1 VIADDLAG
9 KRIAVTGSTGF
20 LGTALVER
28 LLRSVPDCTLVLLI
42 RAGRMRN
49 VEQRAAREIFKNNCF
64 DRLRDELGGKAAFD
78 ELVARRI
85 QVIEGDVG
93 TDGLGLDD
101 EGRQA
106 LASCDVVI
114 HSAATVSFDSPLD
127 LAVEVNLMGP
137 TRIARTL
144 GDLGVTPHLVAV
156 STCYVAGNRRG
167 SAPEIRVDD
176 SPFWLADLDWQRE
189 VDGARRLRADAEA
202 ASRTPEQLGMF
213 MAEAREELGGA
224 GSPLLSTKSEQLRRD
239 WVKAQLVEAGRARA
253 ASLGWPDAYAM
264 TKALGEQALA
274 QNRGDVPVSVVR
286 PAIIESAWA
295 EPVPG
300 WIRGFRMAE
309 PVIISYARGLLTE
322 FPGVPE
328 GTVDVIPV
336 DLVVGAIIAVAARG
350 PVNDDGSPDI
360 TQVASGSANPL
371 KYERLVD
378 LVQTWFSEHP
388 LYDADGQP
396 IAVPDWGY
404 TSRNQVENQLRRAKR
419 VLEQTEKAI
428 GSLPLRGKQAAWS
441 AKLEEQRDTVTRALT
456 YVELYGAY
464 TACEAIYGVDHL
476 LALQASLSDAD
487 AVEFCMDPRVVD
499 WNHYV
504 HQIHLPSVV
513 EHARVRT
520 DGKKGRGESRSTRL
534 RRQVLAPERQ
544 LAAFDLENTLIASNV
559 VTSYAWLASR
569 RLDRDDKLRLAAQ
582 LIGEAPALLRMD
594 RADRSDFL
602 RSFYRRY
609 EGAPVEQLQ
618 QDSAEM
624 LSQLIL
630 TKSFP
635 AAIRRVREHRA
646 LGHRTVLITGAL
658 DFVVEPLK
666 PLFDDIVSASLAV
679 DDRGRYL
686 GQMTDVPPT
695 GESRA
700 SVLYDYA
707 ARHDLDLAEA
717 VAYADSSND
726 LPMLEVVGF
735 PVAVNP
741 ETRLASIARKRGWL
755 IEQWSKAPGFTPPTL
770 PLAPTRRTAK
780 AAPR

>member
-1 VIADDLAG
+1 
-9 KRIAVTGSTGF
+9 
-20 LGTALVER
+20 
-28 LLRSVPDCTLVLLI
+28 
-42 RAGRMRN
+42 
-49 VEQRAAREIFKNNCF
+49 
-64 DRLRDELGGKAAFD
+64 
-78 ELVARRI
+78 
-85 QVIEGDVG
+85 
-93 TDGLGLDD
+93 
-101 EGRQA
+101 
-106 LASCDVVI
+106 
-114 HSAATVSFDSPLD
+114 
-127 LAVEVNLMGP
+127 
-137 TRIARTL
+137 
-144 GDLGVTPHLVAV
+144 
-156 STCYVAGNRRG
+156 
-167 SAPEIRVDD
+167 
-176 SPFWLADLDWQRE
+176 
-189 VDGARRLRADAEA
+189 
-202 ASRTPEQLGMF
+202 
-213 MAEAREELGGA
+213 
-224 GSPLLSTKSEQLRRD
+224 
-239 WVKAQLVEAGRARA
+239 
-253 ASLGWPDAYAM
+253 
-264 TKALGEQALA
+264 
-274 QNRGDVPVSVVR
+274 
-286 PAIIESAWA
+286 

-309 PVIISYARGLLTE
+309 PVIISYARGLLKE

-336 DLVVGAIIAVAARG
+336 DLVVGAIVGVAARG
-350 PVNDDGSPDI
+350 PANADGSPDI

-378 LVQTWFSEHP
+378 LVQSWFAEHP
-388 LYDADGQP
+388 LYDSSGQP
-396 IAVPDWGY
+396 ISVPDWGY
-404 TSRNQVENQLRRAKR
+404 TTRNRVQGQLNRAKS
-419 VLEQTEKAI
+419 VLERTEKVI
-428 GSLPLRGKQAAWS
+428 GALPLRGKQAAWS
-441 AKLEEQRDTVTRALT
+441 AKVEEQRDTVSRALT

-464 TACEAIYGVDHL
+464 TSCEAIYGVDSL
-476 LALQASLSDAD
+476 LSLQASLEGTDA
-487 AVEFCMDPRVVD
+487 EGFSMDPRVVD
-499 WNHYV
+499 WDHYV

-569 RLDRDDKLRLAAQ
+569 RLDRDDKVKLATK

-594 RADRSDFL
+594 REDRSDFL
-602 RSFYRRY
+602 RQFYRRY
-609 EGAPVEQLQ
+609 EGAPVEQIRE
-618 QDSAEM
+618 DSAEM
-624 LSQLIL
+624 LSDLIL

-679 DDRGRYL
+679 DDDGRYL
-686 GQMTDVPPT
+686 GQMIDVPPT

-700 SVLYDYA
+700 SALFDYA
-707 ARHDLDLAEA
+707 ERHDLDLSEA

-741 ETRLASIARKRGWL
+741 ETRLATLARKRGWL
-755 IEQWSKAPGFTPPTL
+755 IEQWTKAPGFKPSPL
-770 PLAPTRRTAK
+770 PLAPRRHVTK

>member
-1 VIADDLAG
+1 MIADDLAG

-28 LLRSVPDCTLVLLI
+28 LLRSVPDCELVLLI
-42 RAGRMRN
+42 RAGRMRT
-49 VEQRAAREIFKNNCF
+49 VEQRAQREIFKNNCF
-64 DRLRDELGGKAAFD
+64 DRLRGELGGKAAFD
-78 ELVARRI
+78 ELVARRVT
-85 QVIEGDVG
+85 VIEGDVG
-93 TDGLGLDD
+93 TDLLGLTD
-101 EGRQA
+101 EGRAA
-106 LASCDVVI
+106 LAGSDIVI
-114 HSAATVSFDSPLD
+114 HSAATVSFDSPID
-127 LAVEVNLMGP
+127 LAVEVNLLGP

-144 GDLGVTPHLVAV
+144 QDLGVTPHLVAV

-167 SAPEIRVDD
+167 DAPEIRVDE
-176 SPFWLADLDWQRE
+176 SPFWIDIDWARE
-189 VDGARRLRADAEA
+189 VESARRVRADAEA
-202 ASRTPEQLGMF
+202 ASRAPDRLVTF
-213 MAEAREELGGA
+213 MAEARDELGGA
-224 GSPLLSTKSEQLRRD
+224 GTPLLASKSEDNRKA
-239 WVKAQLVEAGRARA
+239 WVKAQLVEAGRSRA

-264 TKALGEQALA
+264 TKALGEKALGE
-274 QNRGDVPVSVVR
+274 NRGNVPVSVVR
-286 PAIIESAWA
+286 PAIIESAWS

-309 PVIISYARGLLTE
+309 PVIISYARGLLKE

-336 DLVVGAIIAVAARG
+336 DLVVGAIIGVAARG
-350 PVNDDGSPDI
+350 PVNADGSPDI

-388 LYDADGQP
+388 LYDTEGQP

-404 TSRNQVENQLRRAKR
+404 TSRNRVENQLNRAKSLLDR
-419 VLEQTEKAI
+419 TEKVI
-428 GSLPLRGKQAAWS
+428 GSLPLRGKQAEWS
-441 AKLEEQRDTVTRALT
+441 AKIEEQREVVSRALT

-476 LALQASLSDAD
+476 LALHASMNEADQA
-487 AVEFCMDPRVVD
+487 EFGMDPRIVD
-499 WNHYV
+499 WDHYV

-520 DGKKGRGESRSTRL
+520 DGKRGKGESRSDRL
-534 RRQVLAPERQ
+534 RRQVLSPDRQ

-569 RLDRDDKLRLAAQ
+569 RLDRDDKLKLAMK
-582 LIGEAPALLRMD
+582 LISEGPGLLRMD
-594 RADRSDFL
+594 RVDRSDFL

-609 EGAPVEQLQ
+609 EGAPVDQIAE
-618 QDSAEM
+618 DSAEM
-624 LSQLIL
+624 MSQLIL

-658 DFVVEPLK
+658 DFVVEPLR
-666 PLFDDIVSASLAV
+666 PLFDDIVSAKLDVGA
-679 DDRGRYL
+679 DGRYN
-686 GQMTDVPPT
+686 GQMLAVPPT

-700 SVLYDYA
+700 SALFDYA
-707 ARHDLDLAEA
+707 AEHDIDLAESC
-717 VAYADSSND
+717 AYADSSND

-741 ETRLASIARKRGWL
+741 ETRLASLARKRGWL
-755 IEQWSKAPGFTPPTL
+755 VEQWSKSPGFKPSPI
-770 PLAPTRRTAK
+770 PLAPRRATTK